1 MDKIILNHADKT
13 ITIKDMV
20 IRNDDL
26 FNFLD
31 DCDDKE
37 ESLRKALTIGVVGLR
52 SMGTDVKIDY
62 VDKRFNQFMVEIEK
76 KFAEQH
82 AKVEGLIKETFDED
96 NARSPMFKLAK
107 NLENYFNDKNG
118 IVRNLINDTFDPGN
132 RKSPVGALL
141 EKTDSYFND
150 DGTIRRILDSHFD
163 LNSRTS
169 SMSQFVDKLSENFDV
184 DKGTIRK
191 LLDPN
196 REGSPV
202 NQFKREVV
210 ENLNDMKE
218 RFAIARREEELK
230 EKMTQKGAVFED
242 VVHEEL
248 HRMCN
253 QYMDSVTNVAKVRG
267 PQGDVGDFV
276 VKTGQDN
283 IVVEA
288 KDSSGYTVPRTI
300 DEIQRAMENRK
311 AQFGIFLFKTQ
322 DQMPN
327 PIKPVK
333 IDRNYVITSL
343 EGSGLYYAY
352 RLAKIFLENE
362 RKSNGPVHIEKI
374 QDEAEYIRNK
384 SMVIED
390 VIKKTRL
397 VTSHVE
403 SIESTLMGLH
413 SEIDQSLKRI
423 QNHLRSN

>member
-1 MDKIILNHADKT
+1 MADIILNADRT
-13 ITIKDMV
+13 ITIKNMV
-20 IRNDDL
+20 IRNDEL
-26 FNFLD
+26 YSFLEE
-31 DCDDKE
+31 CDNKE
-37 ESLRKALTIGVVGLR
+37 EALRKALTVGVVGLR

-62 VDKRFNQFMVEIEK
+62 VDKRFNQFMNEIEK

-118 IVRNLINDTFDPGN
+118 IVRTLINNTFDPEN
-132 RKSPVGALL
+132 RKSPVGAMMQNI
-141 EKTDSYFND
+141 DSYFND
-150 DGTIRRILDSHFD
+150 DGTLRRLLDSHFD

-169 SMSQFVDKLSENFDV
+169 SMSQLVDKLSENFDV

-210 ENLNDMKE
+210 ENLNDIKE
-218 RFAIARREEELK
+218 RFAVAKREEELR
-230 EKMTQKGAVFED
+230 EKMTQKGVVFED
-242 VVHEEL
+242 LVYEEL
-248 HRMCN
+248 HRLCN
-253 QYMDSVTNVAKVRG
+253 QYMDGVSNVAKVRG

-276 VKTGQDN
+276 IKAGQDN

-288 KDSSGYTVPRTI
+288 KDSSGYTVPKTI

-322 DQMPN
+322 EQMPN

-374 QDEAEYIRNK
+374 QEEAEYIRNK
-384 SMVIED
+384 SMVIDE

-397 VTSHVE
+397 VSSHVE
-403 SIESTLMGLH
+403 SIEDTLMGLH

-423 QNHLRSN
+423 QNHLNN